1 MNNHDGTERRF
12 AVLKKY
18 LMIAASLIIFSG
30 ILFTAYLFLWPHGPD
45 LKKYEFLREPRLTY
59 LPDQKMIEVRAIG
72 DPNIVGRDAFG
83 ALFKTYFQ
91 LKRSA
96 QNLALTAP
104 RARWP
109 RLPETPWAEWTGI
122 YGMPVPK
129 AVSALPE
136 QDIKAAIKVEL
147 TMWEYGEVAEILHV
161 GPYAEERA
169 TIEKLRAFIEKR
181 GYEIIGPHEEEYL
194 KGPGVFLRGDPK
206 DYYTILRYRVR
217 KLM

>member
-1 MNNHDGTERRF
+1 M
-12 AVLKKY
+12 LKKY
-18 LMIAASLIIFSG
+18 LIIAAGLIILVG
-30 ILFTAYLFLWPHGPD
+30 ILFTAYHFLLPHGPD
-45 LKKYEFLREPRLTY
+45 LRKYEFLREPRFTY

-72 DPNIVGRDAFG
+72 DPNIVGREAFG
-83 ALFKTYFQ
+83 ALFKAYFQ
-91 LKRSA
+91 LNRSA
-96 QNLALTAP
+96 KNLALTAP

-109 RLPETPWAEWTGI
+109 RLPETPRAEWMGI

-136 QDIKAAIKVEL
+136 QDSRAAIKVEL

-161 GPYAEERA
+161 GPYAEEKS
-169 TIEKLRAFIEKR
+169 TIEKLHAFIEKR